1 MAEEI
6 KKLVDEYRDGKITR
20 REFIQKAVLLTGSLA
35 AATSLIDS
43 LLSRSAY
50 AAQVDPNDPS
60 LSSAAVQFS
69 GPAGPIFGYQT
80 GPKAPGKYPGI
91 IVIHENRGINDHI
104 RDVARRFAKEGYV
117 ALAPDFL
124 SRGGGTEKVNP
135 KGEGLAKMREL
146 APLKA
151 VMEDGDAALAYLRTL
166 AVVRGDRLGI
176 VGFCWGGEMTFSVST
191 YARGLRAVV
200 IYYGRSPNPLD
211 LIEKIEAPVLAHY
224 AELDKGITGAV
235 PQAEAAMKKYNKA
248 FEYKIYP
255 GAQHAFN
262 NDVTPDRYHPEAAKE
277 AWGRTLDFFKKHL
290 QS

>member
-35 AATSLIDS
+35 TATSLLDS
-43 LLSRSAY
+43 LFSPLAY
-50 AAQVDPNDPS
+50 AAQVDPND
-60 LSSAAVQFS
+60 SALASGPVQFP
-69 GPAGPIFGYQT
+69 GPAGTIFGYQT
-80 GPKAPGKYPGI
+80 RPKAAGKYPGI
-91 IVIHENRGINDHI
+91 VVIHENRGINDHI

-191 YARGLRAVV
+191 YARGLRAAVV
-200 IYYGRSPNPLD
+200 YYGRSPNPLD
-211 LIEKIEAPVLAHY
+211 LVEKIEAPILAHY
-224 AELDKGITGAV
+224 GGEDKPINDGIPAT
-235 PQAEAAMKKYNKA
+235 EAAMQKYNKSYT
-248 FEYKIYP
+248 YKIYP
-255 GAQHAFN
+255 GAKHAFN

-277 AWGRTLDFFKKHL
+277 AWGKTLEFFKKNL

>member
-43 LLSRSAY
+43 LLSPSAY
-50 AAQVDPNDPS
+50 AAQVDPTDPS
-60 LSSAAVQFS
+60 LSSAAGQFS
-69 GPAGPIFGYQT
+69 GPAGPIFGCQT

-104 RDVARRFAKEGYV
+104 RDVARRLAKEGYV

-166 AVVRGDRLGI
+166 AVVRGDRLGV

-191 YARGLRAVV
+191 YARGLRAAVV
-200 IYYGRSPNPLD
+200 YYGRSPNPLD
-211 LIEKIEAPVLAHY
+211 LVEKIEAPILAHY
-224 AELDKGITGAV
+224 GGENKPINDGITAT
-235 PQAEAAMKKYNKA
+235 EAAMQKYNKSYT
-248 FEYKIYP
+248 YKIYP
-255 GAQHAFN
+255 GAKHAFN
-262 NDVTPDRYHPEAAKE
+262 NDVTPDRYHPEAAKRSE
-277 AWGRTLDFFKKHL
+277 DHT
-290 QS
+290 